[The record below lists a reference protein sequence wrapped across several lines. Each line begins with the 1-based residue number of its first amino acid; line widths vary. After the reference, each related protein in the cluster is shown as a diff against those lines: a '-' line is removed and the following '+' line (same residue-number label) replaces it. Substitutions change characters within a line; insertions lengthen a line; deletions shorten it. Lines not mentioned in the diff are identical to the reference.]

1 VLLLSVSFLILS
13 VYFFWRSFLQRK
25 RSGLPGGRIIYAD
38 TSKWGRLE
46 KSLYVPELGLAGK
59 PDYLVE
65 IGDELI
71 PVEVKS
77 TIVRHAPYD
86 SHIYQLAAYCLMVHK
101 IHKRRPSYGILH
113 YPNRTFSV
121 DFTNELEVEVLA
133 ILDQMRSISRKKN
146 VTRSHDSPA
155 RCSGCGFRKVCDQSL
170 S

>member
-77 TIVRHAPYD
+77 TD
-86 SHIYQLAAYCLMVHK
+86 C
-101 IHKRRPSYGILH
+101 
-113 YPNRTFSV
+113 
-121 DFTNELEVEVLA
+121 
-133 ILDQMRSISRKKN
+133 
-146 VTRSHDSPA
+146 
-155 RCSGCGFRKVCDQSL
+155 
-170 S
+170 